1 MTRPQSWDWT
11 ESRTADPPSFAQQPP
26 NWVAQEVFRSAEQ
39 SAGNGESESGPEM
52 SLAEFAAEARDD
64 TFAPEISDETESG
77 EVELAEWE
85 LAGTPVQDEAFPS
98 GLVLIPAAGATAK
111 EAEHWD
117 PNATGLPLYATGPS
131 VRPQKLSPNFTV
143 GELVSSGGTAA
154 DVARI
159 SPALVRCLQALR
171 DRLGK
176 SVTISSGYRSWA
188 RNVAVYRARGATP
201 TRSRHCSGQA
211 ADISVAGMSGL
222 DLAKAALDACGR
234 DIAVGIGAA
243 YAHIDVRGSWARWS
257 YASGDGA
264 KRDLAA
270 IDAHRSGLGA
280 TPPPTA
286 GSPYIP
292 APGGVPV
299 GSAPATGS
307 LRARIAQFAEQER
320 SRWGNGTRVET
331 EPAMTA
337 TLQDYYRTGVGI
349 TVAAS
354 DLQSSAW
361 QGGHPWSAVFISWVM
376 RQAGAG
382 SDFAYSTAHR
392 EYVSAAKRNAETANT
407 ANPFWTYA
415 VEKIVPEV
423 GDLVCAD
430 RDSGGGCG
438 GVTYATIDNGTAWS
452 THCDVVTAVDRTGRT
467 LTAVGG
473 NVSQSVKAKTIAIDA
488 QGFVVPQQ
496 SGQTCRYFA
505 ILKVRDGTPPA
516 PQQEAGPAVLAT
528 LLDPDGTARAVRLNT
543 SYATALRWG
552 EHLHAITRLIAAP
565 GSTPSDAAFA
575 HAVAV
580 WQRGRGLTPDGAVG
594 PDSWIEMAK
603 MINR

>member
-11 ESRTADPPSFAQQPP
+11 ESLTADPPTSAQQPP
-26 NWVAQEVFRSAEQ
+26 NWVAQEVFRP
-39 SAGNGESESGPEM
+39 AGQGEAGDGESGPEL

-64 TFAPEISDETESG
+64 TFAPEISDEAESG

-85 LAGTPVQDEAFPS
+85 LAGNPVQDEAFPS
-98 GLVLIPAAGATAK
+98 GLTLTPTTGATAK

-117 PNATGLPLYATGPS
+117 PNATGLPLYATGPT
-131 VRPQKLSPNFTV
+131 VRPQRLSPNFTV
-143 GELVSSGGTAA
+143 GELVSSGGAAA

-176 SVTISSGYRSWA
+176 PVTISSGYRSWA

-222 DLAKAALDACGR
+222 DLAKGALDACGR
-234 DIAVGIGAA
+234 DIAVGIGAG
-243 YAHIDVRGSWARWS
+243 YAHIDVRGGWARWS
-257 YASGDGA
+257 YASGDAA
-264 KRDLAA
+264 KRDIAA
-270 IDAHRSGLGA
+270 IDAHRGGLGT

-286 GSPYIP
+286 GSPYVP
-292 APGGVPV
+292 VPGGVPAV
-299 GSAPATGS
+299 GVPSVGP
-307 LRARIAQFAEQER
+307 LRARIARFAEQER
-320 SRWGNGTRVET
+320 TRWGNGARVET
-331 EPAMTA
+331 ESAMTA
-337 TLQDYYRTGVGI
+337 TLQDYYRTGVGS

-354 DLQSSAW
+354 DLQSGSW

-382 SDFAYSTAHR
+382 GAFAYSTAHR
-392 EYVSAAKRNAETANT
+392 EYVSAAKRNAETGNT
-407 ANPFWTYA
+407 ANPFWAYP
-415 VEKIVPEV
+415 VEKIAPEV

-430 RDSGGGCG
+430 RDGGSGCG
-438 GVTYATIDNGTAWS
+438 GVTYATVDNGTAWS
-452 THCDVVTAVDRTGRT
+452 THCDVVTAVDRAGRK

-473 NVSQSVKAKTIAIDA
+473 NVSDSVKAKTIAIDA

-505 ILKVRDGTPPA
+505 IVKVREGTPSA
-516 PQQEAGPAVLAT
+516 PQQESGPAAPAT
-528 LLDPDGTARAVRLNT
+528 VLDPDATARAIRLNT
-543 SYATALRWG
+543 SYATALRWS
-552 EHLHAITRLIAAP
+552 EHLDAITRLIASP
-565 GSTPSDAAFA
+565 GSTPADVTFA
-575 HAVAV
+575 HAVAQ
-580 WQRGRGLTPDGAVG
+580 WQRGRGLTPDGVVG
-594 PDSWIEMAK
+594 PDSWIEMVK
-603 MINR
+603 VINR

>member
-11 ESRTADPPSFAQQPP
+11 ESGTVDPPSFVQQPP

-39 SAGNGESESGPEM
+39 GAGDGESGPEM
-52 SLAEFAAEARDD
+52 SLAEFAAEARDN

-98 GLVLIPAAGATAK
+98 GLALMPATGATAK

-131 VRPQKLSPNFTV
+131 VRPQKLSANFTV

-154 DVARI
+154 DIARI

-176 SVTISSGYRSWA
+176 PVTISSGYRSWA

-234 DIAVGIGAA
+234 DIAVGIGAS

-257 YASGDGA
+257 YASGDAA

-270 IDAHRSGLGA
+270 IDTHRSALGA

-286 GSPYIP
+286 GAPYG
-292 APGGVPV
+292 AVPGGVPV
-299 GSAPATGS
+299 GNTPGTGS

-320 SRWGNGTRVET
+320 TRWGNGTRVET

-354 DLQSSAW
+354 DLQSSSW
-361 QGGHPWSAVFISWVM
+361 QDGHPWSAVFISWVM

-382 SDFAYSTAHR
+382 SAFAYCTAHR
-392 EYVSAAKRNAETANT
+392 EYVSAAKHNAETGNT

-415 VEKIVPEV
+415 VEKVVPAV

-430 RDSGGGCG
+430 RDGGGGCG

-452 THCDVVTAVDRTGRT
+452 THCDIVTAVDQAGRT

-505 ILKVRDGTPPA
+505 ILKVRDGTPSA
-516 PQQEAGPAVLAT
+516 PQRESGPAVPAT
-528 LLDPDGTARAVRLNT
+528 VLDPDATARAVRLNT

-552 EHLHAITRLIAAP
+552 EHLHAIARIIAAP

-575 HAVAV
+575 QAVAL
-580 WQRGRGLTPDGAVG
+580 WQRGRGLAPDGAIG

>member
-11 ESRTADPPSFAQQPP
+11 ESLTADPPSVAQQPP
-26 NWVAQEVFRSAEQ
+26 NWVAQEVFRPAEQ
-39 SAGNGESESGPEM
+39 GTGNGESGPEM
-52 SLAEFAAEARDD
+52 SLAKFAAEARDESV
-64 TFAPEISDETESG
+64 APEISNEAESG

-85 LAGTPVQDEAFPS
+85 LARNPVQDEAFPS
-98 GLVLIPAAGATAK
+98 GLTLMPTTGATAK

-117 PNATGLPLYATGPS
+117 PYTTGLPLYATGPT

-154 DVARI
+154 DIARI

-176 SVTISSGYRSWA
+176 PVTISSGYRSWA

-201 TRSRHCSGQA
+201 TLSRHCSGQA

-222 DLAKAALDACGR
+222 DLARAALDACGR
-234 DIAVGIGAA
+234 DIAVGIGAT

-257 YASGDGA
+257 YASGDAA
-264 KRDLAA
+264 KRDIAA
-270 IDAHRSGLGA
+270 IDAHRGGLGT

-286 GSPYIP
+286 GSPYVPVPGGAP
-292 APGGVPV
+292 AGGVPSV
-299 GSAPATGS
+299 GP

-320 SRWGNGTRVET
+320 TRWGNGARVET
-331 EPAMTA
+331 ESAMTA

-349 TVAAS
+349 TVTAS
-354 DLQSSAW
+354 DLQSSSW

-382 SDFAYSTAHR
+382 SAFAYSTAHR
-392 EYVSAAKRNAETANT
+392 EYVSAAKHNAETGNT
-407 ANPFWTYA
+407 ANPFWTYP

-430 RDSGGGCG
+430 RDGGGGCG

-452 THCDVVTAVDRTGRT
+452 THCDVVTAVDRTGRK

-496 SGQTCRYFA
+496 SGQACRYFA
-505 ILKVRDGTPPA
+505 ILKVRDSTPSA
-516 PQQEAGPAVLAT
+516 PQHESGPAAPAAV
-528 LLDPDGTARAVRLNT
+528 LDPDATARAVRLNT

-552 EHLHAITRLIAAP
+552 EHLDAITRLIASP
-565 GSTPSDAAFA
+565 GSTPADVTFA
-575 HAVAV
+575 HAVAQ
-580 WQRGRGLTPDGAVG
+580 WQRGRGLTPDGVIG
-594 PDSWIEMAK
+594 PDSWIEMVK